1 MNVYC
6 LHCIFEDEK
15 TKSDI
20 IEKQIFAGSCFYLAY
35 RYYWL
40 INHSD
45 TSEF

>member
-20 IEKQIFAGSCFYLAY
+20 IEKQIFAGSCFHMAHGDC
-35 RYYWL
+35 WFT
-40 INHSD
+40 NHSD